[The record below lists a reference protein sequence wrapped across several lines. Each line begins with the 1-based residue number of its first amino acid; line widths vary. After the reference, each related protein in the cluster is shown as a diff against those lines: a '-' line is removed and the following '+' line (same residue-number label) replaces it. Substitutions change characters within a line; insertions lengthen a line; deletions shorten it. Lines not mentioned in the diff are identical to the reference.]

1 MMGGD
6 RLADATDGLT
16 KSLGKGYSRSV
27 SHPPMQIVN
36 QDHHLECTT
45 MSSRNLTNSK
55 KRIQIPSS
63 QMAKQ
68 WSRRTPF
75 VQEDTRWHLK
85 PKPRHCSHVY
95 PEGIRP
101 RKDLKSKA
109 K

>member
-45 MSSRNLTNSK
+45 MSPRNLANSK
-55 KRIQIPSS
+55 KESKFPHRKWQNNGP
-63 QMAKQ
+63 AGLLLY
-68 WSRRTPF
+68 RRTP
-75 VQEDTRWHLK
+75 D
-85 PKPRHCSHVY
+85 
-95 PEGIRP
+95 GI
-101 RKDLKSKA
+101 
-109 K
+109 